1 MEILLKF
8 ARYRQN
14 MTQEELSRKSGVSR
28 SYISKI
34 ERGEREPTI
43 SVICKLANALGV
55 KPEDLFIC
63 E

>member
-8 ARYRQN
+8 VRYRQN

-55 KPEDLFIC
+55 KPEDLYIC
-63 E
+63 K